1 MFQVSKRPS
10 LFRALFNFYSIMDNT
25 YARVVY
31 SYARERCAPLRL
43 SSPPPPSPFPS
54 LFPPTLHFISLFYYL
69 SPAKFRALFSKTL
82 QLITTLPPCF
92 SLFSVHTTLSF
103 SLSLSLPLSFRVHL
117 FDRSFPAKAWYITPF
132 TVDPRL
138 FRARIFHDLFR
149 TFITS
154 IFGILS
160 LSCFFLF

>member
-31 SYARERCAPLRL
+31 SYARERCAPLHL
-43 SSPPPPSPFPS
+43 SPSRPLRFS
-54 LFPPTLHFISLFYYL
+54 RCYFISLFYYL

-82 QLITTLPPCF
+82 QLITTLPLSF
-92 SLFSVHTTLSF
+92 FLFSVHTTLS
-103 SLSLSLPLSFRVHL
+103 LSLSLSFRVHL

-138 FRARIFHDLFR
+138 FRARFARIFHDLFR

-154 IFGILS
+154 IFGIFS
-160 LSCFFLF
+160 LFLFFYF